1 MSASGEKGERKFGG
15 NGTFNASLIRFMGEN
30 LRRLTIIRK
39 IITIQDE
46 NTSSEQFGF
55 F

>member
-30 LRRLTIIRK
+30 LGRLLK